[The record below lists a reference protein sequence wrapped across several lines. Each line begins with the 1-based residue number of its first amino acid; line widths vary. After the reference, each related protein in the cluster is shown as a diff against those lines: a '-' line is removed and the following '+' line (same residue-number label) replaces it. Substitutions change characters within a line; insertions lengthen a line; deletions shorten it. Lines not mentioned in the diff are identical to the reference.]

1 MQTATIRWQHGE
13 RFEAATP
20 SGNRLAL
27 DSDRKSNTGPGPMEL
42 LLVALGACTATDI
55 VIILAKKRQKL
66 ESLEVSVSGE
76 RASDPPQVW
85 TRLNVVF
92 RVRGKNAKGG
102 QIEEKAVAD
111 AVRLSE
117 EKYCSVAAML
127 RKTAQLTMCYEIL
140 PPA

>member
-13 RFEAATP
+13 QFEALTP
-20 SGNRLAL
+20 SNHTLHL
-27 DSDRKSNTGPGPMEL
+27 DSDRQSNTGPGPMEL

-55 VIILAKKRQKL
+55 VMILEKKRQKL

-76 RASDPPQVW
+76 RAPTPPQVW
-85 TRLNVVF
+85 TRLDVVF
-92 RVRGKNAKGG
+92 RVRGRGAQGG
-102 QIEEKAVAD
+102 PLEEKPVAD

-127 RKTAQLTMCYEIL
+127 RKTAALTMRYEIVSG
-140 PPA
+140 